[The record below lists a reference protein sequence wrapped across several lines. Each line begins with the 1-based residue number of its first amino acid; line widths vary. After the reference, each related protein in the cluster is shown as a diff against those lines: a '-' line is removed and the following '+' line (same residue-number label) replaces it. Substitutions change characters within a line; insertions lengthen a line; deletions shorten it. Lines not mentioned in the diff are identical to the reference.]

1 MLIKFNNKV
10 YFEGDDGTTGDEI
23 WSYDGINP
31 PTLVED
37 LAPGTLN
44 GSQVGLNLKEPIVVD
59 DRLYFRGTDTGS
71 FSDMG
76 LCTLRPVDY
85 FCRHCP

>member
-1 MLIKFNNKV
+1 MKSGPMMVSTHRPF
-10 YFEGDDGTTGDEI
+10 
-23 WSYDGINP
+23 
-31 PTLVED
+31 ED

-76 LCTLRPVDY
+76 LWYIEAC
-85 FCRHCP
+85 